1 MSKVQV
7 PFFSES
13 AIHLAHVC
21 ALETWQGYSYSTG
34 KQFSEALTVH
44 NRVTKTNASKII
56 VLSDEYFMGRLS
68 TQLFSIIK
76 PKDFKNTFPINDS
89 FLDGFRKVA
98 GIKQTER
105 RGPKPSYAGG
115 IAFLKKQIA
124 EDYRK
129 YQKLNDITGKKLEAI
144 SYANNLSIAF
154 TEQKIPDTLTSEHV
168 MLATRLLFF
177 TMPNCLIFNY
187 SPEIAKGLKLS
198 GNAEKDIADFQEAMW
213 EGLMLNWATLCKYDM
228 PLPKHLN
235 SYVYDVAKKSGWWQR
250 RIFDLALKHTFTKG
264 NNLKLSERVKSSLF
278 TKPYPI
284 V

>member
-68 TQLFSIIK
+68 TQLFSIVK

-98 GIKQTER
+98 G
-105 RGPKPSYAGG
+105 
-115 IAFLKKQIA
+115 
-124 EDYRK
+124 
-129 YQKLNDITGKKLEAI
+129 
-144 SYANNLSIAF
+144 
-154 TEQKIPDTLTSEHV
+154 
-168 MLATRLLFF
+168 
-177 TMPNCLIFNY
+177 
-187 SPEIAKGLKLS
+187 
-198 GNAEKDIADFQEAMW
+198 
-213 EGLMLNWATLCKYDM
+213 
-228 PLPKHLN
+228 
-235 SYVYDVAKKSGWWQR
+235 
-250 RIFDLALKHTFTKG
+250 
-264 NNLKLSERVKSSLF
+264 
-278 TKPYPI
+278 
-284 V
+284 